1 MPIITIKQGDNLSKL
16 ASQYGV
22 TVADLMKANPTISN
36 PNLIYAGKTL
46 NIPGAEPTLD
56 KTLPAGDQT
65 GGVNAGTAVDK
76 TLPASAP
83 DNLTIFGNLLKTVS
97 ERAANEA
104 NASGMS
110 VTGIN
115 PSAISGG
122 TLAGVVDF
130 IKNQKG
136 GGIQDIYKS
145 TADFLD
151 NQQKSAQDQL
161 KTLVDS
167 GAIANLT
174 DSALAKL
181 ATAAGMSYD
190 TLDAVRKAKAT
201 DNTKPVSFSEVTRN
215 GKKIRLGFDKNGQVV
230 SETDLHADA
239 SSGDGTGFSGLS
251 SADKSKVIGWAANQ
265 AGFAQSDINKM
276 NEDSGFADFILSKYY
291 QSDEYKT
298 AQNITSG
305 GE

>member
-1 MPIITIKQGDNLSKL
+1 MPIITIKQGDTLSKL
-16 ASQYGV
+16 AIANGT
-22 TVADLMKANPTISN
+22 TVAELMKANPNITN

-46 NIPGAEPTLD
+46 NVPTTGAGLAG
-56 KTLPAGDQT
+56 TLPAGDAT

-97 ERAANEA
+97 ERAAMEA
-104 NASGMS
+104 NANGMGA
-110 VTGIN
+110 TGID
-115 PSAISGG
+115 PTAISGG
-122 TLAGVVDF
+122 TLAGIVDF

-151 NQQKSAQDQL
+151 NQQKAAQDQL
-161 KTLVDS
+161 KTLVDF

-190 TLDAVRKAKAT
+190 TLVAVKQAKQVDT
-201 DNTKPVSFSEVTRN
+201 TKPVSFSEVTRS
-215 GKKIRLGFDKNGQVV
+215 GKKVRLGFDKNGNIV
-230 SETDLHADA
+230 STTDLHADA
-239 SSGDGTGFSGLS
+239 GSGSGGTGFAGLS
-251 SADKSKVIGWAANQ
+251 ASDKSKVVGWAANQ
-265 AGFAQSDINKM
+265 QGFAQSDITKM
-276 NEDSGFADFILSKYY
+276 DEDPNFADYILSKYY
-291 QSDEYKT
+291 QSDEYIT
-298 AQNITSG
+298 AQGITSG
-305 GE
+305 V